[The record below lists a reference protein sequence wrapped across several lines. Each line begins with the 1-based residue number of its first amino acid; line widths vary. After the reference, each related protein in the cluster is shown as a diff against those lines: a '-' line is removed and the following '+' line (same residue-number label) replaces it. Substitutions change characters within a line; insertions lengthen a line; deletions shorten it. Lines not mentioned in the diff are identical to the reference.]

1 MINLGLD
8 GMGVSGRRSKKWW
21 EKKMVAILAGERLDA
36 ESSKKA
42 SGAML
47 RNLGWYWRRGLAVIE
62 AFLKLTCI
70 AAKSHEDNISSVLKT
85 IRDKRIIS
93 GAF

>member
-21 EKKMVAILAGERLDA
+21 EKKMVAILAGERLVA

-47 RNLGWYWRRGLAVIE
+47 RNLGWYWRG
-62 AFLKLTCI
+62 
-70 AAKSHEDNISSVLKT
+70 
-85 IRDKRIIS
+85 
-93 GAF
+93 GAGSD